1 MEMLQHLQPLGH
13 ILKFIGPIEVEKNTK
28 YISISKYIKV
38 MSVESEAY
46 WQTPVKWL
54 AERTLIAGILIYFN
68 HFNIC
73 VCVAGN

>member
-1 MEMLQHLQPLGH
+1 
-13 ILKFIGPIEVEKNTK
+13 
-28 YISISKYIKV
+28 

-73 VCVAGN
+73 VCCWKLKLCMTCF